1 MTAAVAPTTKIVTA
15 DGRMLPGIGHQTAAS
30 ARSGTAATGPGVHAP
45 APTKAAATVER
56 RGHRA
61 GERSRHATTRRLSS
75 TSALRR
81 WAYATQVH
89 GMMGPRFGATSLH
102 GSTMSR
108 GSSAT
113 HLSEGTTSPRV
124 GATSL
129 SDGVTSPGFAATSP
143 SDSMSPRATAA
154 SPRTTGSATVLST
167 TPAASR
173 RSAGI
178 PTPRLTQ
185 HRRGVR
191 ARHPRK
197 PSGVR
202 RQRPGGMSIATGV
215 GLVDGYQRRAA
226 PKSCC
231 APPQPTARA

>member
-1 MTAAVAPTTKIVTA
+1 MAAAVAPTTKIATA
-15 DGRMLPGIGHQTAAS
+15 DGRMLPGIGHQTAAN

-45 APTKAAATVER
+45 APTKAAATVVR

-75 TSALRR
+75 TSRALRR

-89 GMMGPRFGATSLH
+89 GMMGLH
-102 GSTMSR
+102 GSTRSR
-108 GSSAT
+108 GSSAK
-113 HLSEGTTSPRV
+113 HLGEGTTSPRV

-154 SPRTTGSATVLST
+154 SPRTMGSATVLST

-178 PTPRLTQ
+178 LTPRLTQ

-202 RQRPGGMSIATGV
+202 RQRPRASSTSVCSV
-215 GLVDGYQRRAA
+215 GKSRRRAA
-226 PKSCC
+226 PKSCY
-231 APPQPTARA
+231 ASPQPTARP

>member
-1 MTAAVAPTTKIVTA
+1 MTAAVAPSTKIATA

-75 TSALRR
+75 TSRALRR

-124 GATSL
+124 GARSL

-202 RQRPGGMSIATGV
+202 RQRPRAQSTGV
-215 GLVDGYQRRAA
+215 CSVGKSRRRAA
-226 PKSCC
+226 PKSCY
-231 APPQPTARA
+231 ASPQPTARA